1 MMQSSV
7 SVINAAFIYDMF
19 SKKVM
24 KGQRTDCVSL
34 LIFNKSIA
42 LHQSA
47 EQISYLL
54 SDMEAEADLRMVF
67 LI

>member
-1 MMQSSV
+1 
-7 SVINAAFIYDMF
+7 
-19 SKKVM
+19 M